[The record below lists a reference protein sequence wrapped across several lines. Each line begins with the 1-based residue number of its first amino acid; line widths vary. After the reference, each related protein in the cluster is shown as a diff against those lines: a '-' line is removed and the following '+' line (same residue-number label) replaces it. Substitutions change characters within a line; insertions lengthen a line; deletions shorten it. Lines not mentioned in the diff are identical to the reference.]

1 MKERLGLPDEEI
13 ARITKDPTSPSVPR
27 DIKES
32 LANMKA
38 SWSEAAKTN
47 PEAVNIDEF
56 LGLQH
61 PESR

>member
-1 MKERLGLPDEEI
+1 MKERLGLPEEEI
-13 ARITKDPTSPSVPR
+13 ARITKDPSSPAVSR

>member
-38 SWSEAAKTN
+38 PLIIFSLAHLVCAAVVTPFFKC
-47 PEAVNIDEF
+47 F
-56 LGLQH
+56 
-61 PESR
+61 